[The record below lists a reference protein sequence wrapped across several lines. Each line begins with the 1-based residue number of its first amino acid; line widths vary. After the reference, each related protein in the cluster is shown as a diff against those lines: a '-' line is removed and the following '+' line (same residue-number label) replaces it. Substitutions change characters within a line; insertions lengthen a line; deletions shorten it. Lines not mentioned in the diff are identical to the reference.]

1 MKSLKALILAG
12 GFGTRLRPLSCTRPK
27 SLFPILNKPLLQ
39 WTFERLARNGIKE
52 VILAVNKQTEI
63 LIKQHRIRKC
73 GLHVIYSLDPPK
85 MPLGTG
91 GPIKKAEKL
100 VGRDSPFL
108 VLNGDIF
115 ADVNYTEILKE
126 HEENKAVATI
136 ALHEVDDPS
145 RFGVAKLADGKRIKE
160 FIEKP
165 RREEA
170 PTKLINAGVY
180 ALSPKIFDYIPSGRM
195 VSLERE
201 IFPRLVERGELYGYI
216 FSGLWSDVGKP
227 EDYMEINKFLLNSHK
242 NKCKHKIVCRG
253 EIIEP
258 VALDKGVLIGEKSII
273 GPYAIL
279 GRNVRVGRGVHIQNA
294 IIFPETTVSDY
305 ALIDNAIVG
314 ERVII
319 GMKAKIGEGCILA
332 DGVKVKDGVYLM
344 KRISVCPAKEVA
356 NDAATCECI
365 I

>member
-1 MKSLKALILAG
+1 MKALILAG

-27 SLFPILNKPLLQ
+27 SLFPIINKPLLQ
-39 WTFERLARNGIKE
+39 WTFERIARNGIKE
-52 VILAVNKQTEI
+52 AILAVNKQTEV

-100 VGRDSPFL
+100 IGHGSPFL

-126 HEENKAVATI
+126 HRENKAVATI
-136 ALHEVDDPS
+136 ALHEVEDPS
-145 RFGVAKLADGKRIKE
+145 RFGVAELADGKRIKK

-170 PTKLINAGVY
+170 PTNLINAGVY
-180 ALSPKIFDYIPSGRM
+180 ALSPEIFGYIPSGRM

-201 IFPRLVERGELYGYI
+201 IFPKLAEEGKLCGYV
-216 FSGLWSDVGKP
+216 FNGLWSDVGKP
-227 EDYMEINKFLLNSHK
+227 EDYMEINKFLLNLHAD
-242 NKCKHKIVCRG
+242 KCEHKIVCKG
-253 EIIEP
+253 ELVEP
-258 VALDKGVLIGEKSII
+258 VALDKGVSIGEKSIV
-273 GPYAIL
+273 GPYAVL
-279 GRNVRVGRGVHIQNA
+279 GRNVRVGREARIQNA

-305 ALIDNAIVG
+305 ASIDNAIIG
-314 ERVII
+314 ERVVI
-319 GMKAKIGEGCILA
+319 GVKAKIGGGCILA
-332 DGVKVKDGVYLM
+332 DGVKVKDGVSLV
-344 KRISVCPAKEVA
+344 KRVSVCPAKEVA
-356 NDAATCECI
+356 DNTITCGFI
-365 I
+365 A